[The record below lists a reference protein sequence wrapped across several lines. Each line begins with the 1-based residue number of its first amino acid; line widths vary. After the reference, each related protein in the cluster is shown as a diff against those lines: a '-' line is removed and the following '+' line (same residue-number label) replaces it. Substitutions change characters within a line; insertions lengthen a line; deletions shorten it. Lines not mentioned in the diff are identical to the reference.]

1 MFKRSDRQYGGQ
13 PMHVTAFR
21 IFVRDLA
28 VARDFYANSLKWPMV
43 WDRFEQGAVGFE
55 PGMLVIIE
63 EEDARGPQASLIGRF
78 TGLSLAVDD
87 LPTLYQTLKARGVP
101 FVAPPERQFW
111 GGSLV
116 HLIDPSGN
124 IITLVE

>member
-1 MFKRSDRQYGGQ
+1 MQ
-13 PMHVTAFR
+13 VTAFR

-28 VARDFYANSLKWPMV
+28 VARDFYANNLGWPMV
-43 WDRFEQGAVGFE
+43 WDRSEQGAVGFE

-63 EEDARGPQASLIGRF
+63 EEDAEGPQASLIGRF
-78 TGLSLAVDD
+78 TGLSLAVDN
-87 LPTLYQTLKARGVP
+87 LQNVYLQMKARGVP
-101 FVAPPERQFW
+101 FVAAPEQQFW
-111 GGSLV
+111 GGSLA

>member
-1 MFKRSDRQYGGQ
+1 
-13 PMHVTAFR
+13 MHVTAFR

-28 VARDFYANSLKWPMV
+28 AARDFYANALEWPMV
-43 WDRFEQGAVGFE
+43 WDRSEQGAIGFE

-63 EEDARGPQASLIGRF
+63 EEDTQGPQASLIGRF
-78 TGLSLAVDD
+78 TGLSLAVDN
-87 LPTLYQTLKARGVP
+87 LPELYQKLKTRGVP

-111 GGSLV
+111 GGSLA

-124 IITLVE
+124 IVSLVE

>member
-1 MFKRSDRQYGGQ
+1 
-13 PMHVTAFR
+13 MHVTAFR

-28 VARDFYANSLKWPMV
+28 AARDFYANSLKWPMI
-43 WDRFEQGAVGFE
+43 WDRSEQGAVGFE

-78 TGLSLAVDD
+78 TGLSLVVDNLPD
-87 LPTLYQTLKARGVP
+87 LYKDLKARGVP

-111 GGSLV
+111 GGYLA

-124 IITLVE
+124 IVSLVE